1 MNLSNEAHP
10 RFGKRVWNARPPRL
24 LIVEDQLLLAEY
36 MAAVAEEEGWQVE
49 IAGTARAFGQ
59 KFGTPQPDAVALD
72 LALPDGDGV
81 ELLRLLSGANYEGS
95 IFIISSQDESVIE
108 TCEHLAEQIGLR
120 VTGHAR
126 KPVTA
131 AIFSE
136 LLGGSGLKAK
146 H

>member
-1 MNLSNEAHP
+1 MGLSNEALSG
-10 RFGKRVWNARPPRL
+10 FGKRVRPAAPPRL
-24 LIVEDQLLLAEY
+24 LIVEDQSLLAEY
-36 MAAVAEEEGWQVE
+36 MAEVAEQDGWQVE
-49 IAGTARAFGQ
+49 IAGTARAFEE
-59 KFGTPQPDAVALD
+59 KFGAAQPDALALD

-81 ELLRLLSGANYEGS
+81 ELLRRLSRAQYKGAL
-95 IFIISSQDESVIE
+95 FIISSQDESVLE
-108 TCEHLAEQIGLR
+108 TCEHLAQQVGLR

-136 LLGGSGLKAK
+136 LLGRSGLEPR